1 MLTRARSVLLTALQS
16 TLLTC
21 LRSGLQST
29 VLMAPLLAV
38 AAAHIAVAADGVA
51 HVAVLAH
58 GATHAAADGAGRRKV
73 IIDQDA
79 FGPGGSNLQAIL
91 MILQARDVDVLGITI
106 TSGDGWRDEEVSHT
120 LRLLEIAKRTEIPV
134 YAGASFPLFNT
145 QERTRRW
152 EQLYGKLF
160 YKGAWTEVWP
170 EEGAVRR
177 SPYHADPYFVP
188 ESPAGQPTIKPA
200 RGTAAEFLSRT
211 VHELPGQVTILA
223 AGPLTNIAL
232 AARLDPQFSSL
243 AKELVFMGGSFN
255 PRPSGNAFAAEYANT
270 PRREFNMRWDP
281 EGASIVLHEPWKKI
295 TQIPIDP
302 TTRTLFTPELQK
314 QVAAGKAPF
323 AAYIEQFGQQFPMW
337 DELAVGVWLDPSIV
351 THRET
356 LLVDIDTGFT
366 ASYGDTLSWPVGTG
380 PGLGER
386 AVEVVFDVDVPKFE
400 RLSVTLLSSPTLKH

>member
-1 MLTRARSVLLTALQS
+1 
-16 TLLTC
+16 
-21 LRSGLQST
+21 
-29 VLMAPLLAV
+29 V
-38 AAAHIAVAADGVA
+38 AIAADVTA
-51 HVAVLAH
+51 H
-58 GATHAAADGAGRRKV
+58 RKV

-91 MILQARDVDVLGITI
+91 LILQAPDVDVLGITI
-106 TSGDGWRDEEVSHT
+106 TSGDGWRDEEVSHA
-120 LRLLEIAKRTEIPV
+120 LRLLEIAHRTYVPV

-188 ESPAGQPTIKPA
+188 PSPAGSPTIKA
-200 RGTAAEFLSRT
+200 AKGTAAEFLSRK
-211 VHELPGQVTILA
+211 VHEFPGQVTILA

-232 AARLDPQFSSL
+232 AARLDPQFASL
-243 AKELVFMGGSFN
+243 AKELVFMGGSYN
-255 PRPSGNAFAAEYANT
+255 PRPSGNAFAVEYANT
-270 PRREFNMRWDP
+270 PRREFNMKWDP
-281 EGASIVLHEPWKKI
+281 EAASLVLHEPWQKI

-302 TTRTLFTPELQK
+302 TTRTFFSPELQR
-314 QVAAGKAPF
+314 QVVAGKAPF
-323 AAYIEQFGQQFPMW
+323 AAYIRQFGQQFPMW
-337 DELAVGVWLDPSIV
+337 DELAVAVWLDPSIV
-351 THRET
+351 THHET
-356 LLVDIDTGFT
+356 LLVDIDTAFT

-386 AVEVVFDVDVPKFE
+386 AVDVVFDVDVPKFE
-400 RLSVTLLSSPTLKH
+400 RQSIALLTSPTPKH